1 MKIRSFLG
9 KCKRKLKKARDL
21 AVMLTCQGG
30 LSEQYVFQLYL
41 QGIPPEQLMQ
51 HTRLSETEL
60 TALIRKEQTAYA
72 LEAESIIR
80 DSWGWP
86 ECRVS
91 KCEVIYPHVWRVND
105 RFIMKAARDEYKL
118 KKDVTIAG
126 LLAESAFEYEVPRYL
141 DSMAGEPIYHNVV
154 LMDRMKGDKLPIT
167 GIWQNDAADDILFQA
182 GALLGKLH
190 EALNTLP
197 IPGEF
202 LPERCLESEG
212 HMILKLLPI
221 LRPAKYRLIKKEYRR
236 LEKFRQVNPTTR
248 IHGDM
253 NQGNIMVDG
262 SKVTGVLDFVECRV
276 DSPIYDIAYFIL
288 ELAMSYQAV
297 QDNGLFVRRVR
308 AFLSGICRGRH
319 FTETEIASLPTYLRI
334 LGCRFYVFFCVERIK
349 PLKKIVRLAE
359 RLIERSIPELQ
370 DAFRA
375 VNEDR

>member
-1 MKIRSFLG
+1 M
-9 KCKRKLKKARDL
+9 
-21 AVMLTCQGG
+21 
-30 LSEQYVFQLYL
+30 
-41 QGIPPEQLMQ
+41 
-51 HTRLSETEL
+51 
-60 TALIRKEQTAYA
+60 
-72 LEAESIIR
+72 
-80 DSWGWP
+80 
-86 ECRVS
+86 
-91 KCEVIYPHVWRVND
+91 
-105 RFIMKAARDEYKL
+105 
-118 KKDVTIAG
+118 
-126 LLAESAFEYEVPRYL
+126 
-141 DSMAGEPIYHNVV
+141 
-154 LMDRMKGDKLPIT
+154 
-167 GIWQNDAADDILFQA
+167 
-182 GALLGKLH
+182 
-190 EALNTLP
+190 
-197 IPGEF
+197 
-202 LPERCLESEG
+202 PERCLESEG
-212 HMILKLLPI
+212 HTILKLLPI

-288 ELAMSYQAV
+288 ELAISYQAV
-297 QDNGLFVRRVR
+297 RDNGLFIRCVR